1 MGAKQ
6 FGNRLRQLRKQAG
19 ATQRELAHKTR
30 LNFTYLSKIETGVF
44 PPPSEKVILQ
54 LAEALNADKD
64 ELITLAGKV
73 PSDIAQILRS
83 RETLEFKAKLREL
96 RVQAGMTQWQLA
108 AKVNIDP
115 TYLSKIENG
124 VKPPPSEKVV
134 LQLAEVLNVDRYE
147 LILLAG
153 KIPSDIA
160 EIMLKNP
167 EALEFLR
174 SDSAKQKARASTKMG
189 LRLIF
194 SLLKDLYRRTRSRRR
209 R

>member
-83 RETLEFKAKLREL
+83 RETLEFRAKLREL
-96 RVQAGMTQWQLA
+96 RVQAGMTQCQLA

-134 LQLAEVLNVDRYE
+134 LRLAHVLNVDKDE

-153 KIPSDIA
+153 KIPSDVA
-160 EIMLKNP
+160 EMLRNP